1 MKSKLHFLQTL
12 AVSTLMLMSVASMN
26 AAVWYVKP
34 NASGT
39 GASWDDPCNISV
51 IAGTPAG
58 IADGDI
64 VYMAAGTYESSTSK
78 SITKYISVFGGYPSN
93 LTGTELPTRNLSAD
107 STIFTPS
114 SGGTAR
120 CLVLNATTA
129 PGINKIVLD
138 GLNFKGFTM
147 ATGNGGT
154 AISITSSQSNID
166 IKNCDF
172 ISNISLNA
180 NGGAIYMGS
189 FAYNITISFDNCN
202 FRGNQ
207 ATYSSAL
214 GYGGAAYFNNGTT
227 VAKTINFTNCTFK
240 NNTAYNRGGALYFT
254 TYITSNI
261 SDCFFDTNYCTNST
275 DNTSSGGCM
284 YIAGGTQSNT
294 FNVTRSI
301 FLNSSCTAK
310 GSVFWFNTTP
320 KNYLNLTNCS
330 LIGNYAKRASS
341 ARAAIDADNFTT
353 NFQFTLNG
361 CVLSNYN
368 YGGSPAAKQSNKADV
383 MLLSNTPTVLNS
395 TASTFTN
402 SILNGVYFATG
413 NTLDATSPSVLYAT
427 SGYLADST
435 ISLALSGDLK
445 ITNKI
450 IYKKTFTSAMVGT
463 FTHAQIYDVKAKLNI
478 PMTLMATIPSGYILK
493 VDGTDYTTGSNV
505 EISIPASASDPVI
518 ALRVDTSTGIN
529 NNGDSNV
536 RILTQGGA
544 LTLTGISAG
553 NVVSLYNAAG
563 QLISRKQADSDMMTL
578 QTNGLVIVKINDG
591 MNTRIVKTL
600 VH

>member
-1 MKSKLHFLQTL
+1 MKTKLR
-12 AVSTLMLMSVASMN
+12 LMLFAFVLFSGVLTATVS
-26 AAVWYVKP
+26 AANWYVKP

-58 IADGDI
+58 IADGDN

-78 SITKYISVFGGYPSN
+78 SITKYISIYGGYPSN
-93 LTGTELPTRNLSAD
+93 LTGTRLPERNLVAD

-129 PGINKIVLD
+129 PGLNKIVLD
-138 GLNFKGFTM
+138 GLHFRGFTM
-147 ATGNGGT
+147 ATANGGT

-166 IKNCDF
+166 FKNLSF
-172 ISNISLNA
+172 KNNVSLNA
-180 NGGAIYMGS
+180 NGGAIYMG
-189 FAYNITISFDNCN
+189 AVTYNITVNFDNCN
-202 FRGNQ
+202 FIGNQ
-207 ATYSSAL
+207 ATYTSGL
-214 GYGGAAYFNNGTT
+214 GYGGAFYCNNGTT
-227 VAKTINFTNCTFK
+227 VAKTFNFTNCTFL
-240 NNTAYNRGGALYFT
+240 NNTAYNRAGALYFT
-254 TYITSNI
+254 TYITCNI
-261 SDCFFDTNYCTNST
+261 TDCIFDSNYCTNAT

-301 FLNSSCTAK
+301 FVNSSCTAK

-353 NFQFTLNG
+353 NYQFTLNG

-368 YGGSPAAKQSNKADV
+368 YGGTPAGKQANKADV

-402 SILNGVYFATG
+402 SILNGVYFTSS
-413 NTLDATSPSVLYAT
+413 NTLDATSPSILYT
-427 SGYLADST
+427 TTGYLADST
-435 ISLALSGDLK
+435 IALALSGDLK
-445 ITNKI
+445 ITDKI
-450 IYKKTFTSAMVGT
+450 VYKRTFSSPMIGT
-463 FTHAQIYDVKAKLNI
+463 FTHAQIFDVKKRMGF
-478 PMTLMATIPSGYILK
+478 PMTLIATIPEGLILR
-493 VDGTDYTTGSNV
+493 VNGTDYTAGNNR
-505 EISIPASASDPVI
+505 EISIPVSTEDPVI
-518 ALRVDTSTGIN
+518 ALRSDSSTGTDFSTESGI
-529 NNGDSNV
+529 
-536 RILTQGGA
+536 RILMQNGVM
-544 LTLTGISAG
+544 TLTGIKEG
-553 NVVSLYNAAG
+553 NKVMIFNTSG
-563 QLISRKQADSDMMTL
+563 QLISNRIASAGQMNIEGS
-578 QTNGLVIVKINDG
+578 GLLIVKVWDG
-591 MNTRIVKTL
+591 VKYQTL
-600 VH
+600 KAFIQ